1 MTRNFE
7 RVRETMQTTTLSN
20 GLRIYYI
27 PKPAF
32 SKTFAMLATDFGS
45 VDSSFTMEDGTHID
59 TPAGVA
65 HFLEHK
71 MFEDEDG
78 NALQKFAATGASPN
92 AFTSHNMT
100 AYYFSCT
107 SGFEENLTILTKFV
121 FTPYFT
127 EENVAKEK
135 GIIGQEIGMM
145 DDTPFWRNFVGVYQG
160 LYHEHPVR
168 TSISGSVDSIAPI
181 TPALLH
187 QCHRA
192 FYSPANMVLVVC
204 GTADFDTIA
213 VIAEKY
219 SPQEAAHI
227 AARHYGTRRDEIC
240 QSECIHRMSVSQ
252 PTFLLGFKDIPLQP
266 GESRLRR
273 QLLGELCCRILA
285 GETSPLYAALYETRL
300 INRQFTNGYYLHPEA
315 ACAMFGGDS
324 RDPRTARR
332 QIETAVKKFA
342 ENGVDSALFTRMKR
356 AAYGMT
362 LRTLDQPD
370 EICRCQCEAAFGGED
385 FPSFAELYDTISA
398 QDVRQMFIHWAQP
411 HHSSMSVVLP
421 RTEAKEDKQWNM

>member
-7 RVRETMQTTTLSN
+7 RVRETMQTTTLPN

-285 GETSPLYAALYETRL
+285 GETSPLYAALYEARL

>member
-7 RVRETMQTTTLSN
+7 RVRETMQTTTLPN